1 MKNNIYFMDLSNIRE
16 FIENQFCDDYEEI
29 KQFMDDVNDTLKKL
43 GISNIYET
51 YNEFCMDIEKHI
63 FKILEESNIQT
74 ETITTELIIIALNNM
89 VKYKILEDENYEEK
103 IKNYFSDPDSMIEDI
118 NKTKIKNSNKN

>member
-1 MKNNIYFMDLSNIRE
+1 MKNDIYFMDLSNIRE

-63 FKILEESNIQT
+63 FKLLEESNIQT
-74 ETITTELIIIALNNM
+74 ETITTELITIALNNM

-103 IKNYFSDPDSMIEDI
+103 IKNYFSDPDSVIEDI
-118 NKTKIKNSNKN
+118 NKIKIKNSNKN